1 MSWTYRIS
9 KQTLENGDEVFAIRE
24 FYPNSKGKLTSWGH
38 EEVTPVGTTLEDLKG
53 ELALI
58 MQCLDK
64 EVIDIG
70 GEDNEKMVRDV

>member
-9 KQTLENGDEVFAIRE
+9 KQTLENGDELFAIRE
-24 FYPNSKGKLTSWGH
+24 FYPNSKDELTSWSH
-38 EEVTPVGTTLEDLKG
+38 KEVTPVGTTLEDLKG

-70 GEDNEKMVRDV
+70 GEE

>member
-1 MSWTYRIS
+1 MTEKFLSDLI
-9 KQTLENGDEVFAIRE
+9 KIRN
-24 FYPNSKGKLTSWGH
+24 YALYKLTSWSH

-70 GEDNEKMVRDV
+70 GGEE

>member
-9 KQTLENGDEVFAIRE
+9 KQTLENGDEVLAIRE
-24 FYPNSKGKLTSWGH
+24 FYPNSKGELTSWSH
-38 EEVTPVGTTLEDLKG
+38 KEVTPVGATLEDLKG

-70 GEDNEKMVRDV
+70 GEDNG

>member
-9 KQTLENGDEVFAIRE
+9 KQTLENGDELFAIRE

-70 GEDNEKMVRDV
+70 GEE